1 MCDPGPAPRELTLH
15 RVSDLSELLLP
26 QLSRDL
32 NVQLKRVVV
41 VNQDDVCERKL
52 ENQVREKGDLLS
64 PRQAAR
70 SLESQSSGHYVLVLF
85 KGYTRCLRKPD
96 PEENLIKDTKEST

>member
-1 MCDPGPAPRELTLH
+1 M
-15 RVSDLSELLLP
+15 
-26 QLSRDL
+26 
-32 NVQLKRVVV
+32 
-41 VNQDDVCERKL
+41 
-52 ENQVREKGDLLS
+52 ENQMQEKGGLLS
-64 PRQAAR
+64 PQQAAR